1 MVSMATAWQETVNRK
16 MGLFS
21 PHCDEGD
28 PLAVSED
35 NVPHPCPPDSQPHFK
50 WIRVRFNCTFPT
62 ATCHTIIALFHP
74 ALTICFVRYCDHH
87 QK

>member
-62 ATCHTIIALFHP
+62 AISSYNYCAISPSSYNLFCAL
-74 ALTICFVRYCDHH
+74 L
-87 QK
+87 